1 MNLKLYGGRV
11 PIGTGDP
18 DNPIRVVDFPSRDDF
33 NALWGRGVKAEN
45 RDRYW
50 GMLTARAKGLSLAEV
65 ARAYAISRER
75 LRQIEAKFLRL
86 MRRKILLSST
96 NP

>member
-11 PIGTGDP
+11 PIVTGDP
-18 DNPIRVVDFPSRDDF
+18 DSPIKVVDFPSKEEFDS
-33 NALWGRGVKAEN
+33 LWGKAVRAEN

-50 GMLTARAKGLSLAEV
+50 DMLTTRAGGASLAEV
-65 ARAYAISRER
+65 AYRHSVSRER

-96 NP
+96 NS

>member
-33 NALWGRGVKAEN
+33 NALWGKGVRAEN

-50 GMLTARAKGLSLAEV
+50 DMLTTRAGGASLAEV
-65 ARAYAISRER
+65 AYRHSVSRER

>member
-18 DNPIRVVDFPSRDDF
+18 DSPIRVVDFPSKEEFDS
-33 NALWGRGVKAEN
+33 LWGKAVRAEN

-50 GMLTARAKGLSLAEV
+50 DMLTTRAGGASLAEV
-65 ARAYAISRER
+65 AYRHSVSRER

>member
-11 PIGTGDP
+11 PIPTGDE
-18 DNPIRVVDFPSRDDF
+18 DSPIRVVDFPSRDEFDS
-33 NALWGRGVKAEN
+33 LWGRAVKAEN

-50 GMLTARAKGLSLAEV
+50 DMLTARAGGSSMNDV
-65 ARAYAISRER
+65 ARQHSISKER
-75 LRQIEAKFLRL
+75 IRQIEGKFLRL